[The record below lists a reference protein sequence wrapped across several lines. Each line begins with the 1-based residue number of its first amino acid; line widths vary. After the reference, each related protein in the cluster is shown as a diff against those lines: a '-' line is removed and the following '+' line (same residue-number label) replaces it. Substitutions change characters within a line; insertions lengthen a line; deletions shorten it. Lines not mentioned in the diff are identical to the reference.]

1 MEMEYLFEDQYFQF
15 NCFRF
20 WNRFSI
26 TFQLSNNE
34 HSLKCSFLRLTIVSE
49 YYKKYSNSNINF
61 VLLTVVDFY
70 NWFDYLQPIR
80 SNNLNSKN

>member
-26 TFQLSNNE
+26 TFQLSNDE
-34 HSLKCSFLRLTIVSE
+34 HSLKCSFLRLSIVAE
-49 YYKKYSNSNINF
+49 YNQKYSNSNIN
-61 VLLTVVDFY
+61 LFY
-70 NWFDYLQPIR
+70 QPW
-80 SNNLNSKN
+80 

>member
-20 WNRFSI
+20 WFNRFSI

-34 HSLKCSFLRLTIVSE
+34 HSLKCSFLRLTIDSE
-49 YYKKYSNSNINF
+49 YNKKYSNSNISF
-61 VLLTVVDFY
+61 VLSTVVDFY
-70 NWFDYLQPIR
+70 NWFDYLQPIG
-80 SNNLNSKN
+80 SNNFN